1 MSRAFTFLLGVATG
15 VALIYF
21 VDRMS
26 AEQVEDF
33 TKLED
38 SIESQLQRL
47 EAQTEAQVQAQA

>member
-21 VDRMS
+21 VDRMN
-26 AEQVEDF
+26 AEQTEDF

-38 SIESQLQRL
+38 SIETQLQRL
-47 EAQTEAQVQAQA
+47 EAQTEAQMQA